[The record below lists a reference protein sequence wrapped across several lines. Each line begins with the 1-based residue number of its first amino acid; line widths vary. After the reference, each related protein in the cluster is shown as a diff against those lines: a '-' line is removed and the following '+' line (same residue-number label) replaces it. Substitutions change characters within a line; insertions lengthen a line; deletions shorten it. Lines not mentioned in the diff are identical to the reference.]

1 MFYFGVN
8 TLVSKNGQKKVFSI
22 FNNPKKVSSTST
34 VDTVENQ
41 NNPDDPPS
49 FSESMKVS
57 KFNYFNI
64 VM

>member
-1 MFYFGVN
+1 M
-8 TLVSKNGQKKVFSI
+8 SKNGQKNVFSI
-22 FNNPKKVSSTST
+22 FIKPKKVSSTST
-34 VDTVENQ
+34 VDTIENE
-41 NNPDDPPS
+41 NNSDNPPS

>member
-1 MFYFGVN
+1 MDK
-8 TLVSKNGQKKVFSI
+8 KNLYSI
-22 FNNPKKVSSTST
+22 FNKPKKVSSTST
-34 VDTVENQ
+34 VDTIENE

-57 KFNYFNI
+57 KFNYFKI